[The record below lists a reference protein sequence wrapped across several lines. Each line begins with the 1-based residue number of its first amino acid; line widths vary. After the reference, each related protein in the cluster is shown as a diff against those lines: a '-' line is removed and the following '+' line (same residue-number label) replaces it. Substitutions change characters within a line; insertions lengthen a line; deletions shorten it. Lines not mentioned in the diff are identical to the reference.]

1 MNVSLTHFDLG
12 PLFYG
17 VVMFLGIAIM
27 WWKLST
33 GRWLGLVVDVCVF
46 ALVFKLHGGTMAGG
60 FAAMVA
66 ALLAGQIFPMF
77 IARRR

>member
-33 GRWLGLVVDVCVF
+33 GRWLGLAVDVCVF
-46 ALVFKLHGGTMAGG
+46 ALVFSLHGGTMAGG

-66 ALLAGQIFPMF
+66 ALLAGMILPMM
-77 IARRR
+77 IRR

>member
-33 GRWLGLVVDVCVF
+33 GRWLGLVVDVCAF

-60 FAAMVA
+60 FAAMIA
-66 ALLAGQIFPMF
+66 ALLAGMIFPMM
-77 IARRR
+77 IRR

>member
-33 GRWLGLVVDVCVF
+33 GRWLGLVVDVCVS
-46 ALVFKLHGGTMAGG
+46 VQK
-60 FAAMVA
+60 
-66 ALLAGQIFPMF
+66 I
-77 IARRR
+77 

>member
-1 MNVSLTHFDLG
+1 MNLSLMHFDLG

-17 VVMFLGIAIM
+17 LVMFLGIAIM

-33 GRWLGLVVDVCVF
+33 RRSLGLFIDICVF

-66 ALLAGQIFPMF
+66 ALLAGMF
-77 IARRR
+77 LPLIIRR

>member
-1 MNVSLTHFDLG
+1 MNVSLSHFDLG

-66 ALLAGQIFPMF
+66 ALLAGMILPMMV
-77 IARRR
+77 RR